1 MDLRGRQPV
10 VVKRHLRN
18 IAREHASGAIRAAG
32 ADPPR
37 RWPVQRADWIRTAL
51 HQRPI
56 DEQPPGRTI
65 VRADNVRPIGG
76 LLTAV
81 DALEVVGVG
90 KGAAIII
97 AAVRAHRDFIEIT
110 ARVVSLGDDVHLALR
125 RAGRLHPGF
134 ERDRP
139 AEVQQPRVAATPQ
152 INVGREPVE
161 TDGVRDESGRA
172 DGVVKARVNVDER
185 PVVAVAR
192 QIGRG
197 RTGIHVEVE
206 RVIRERGIGQHRV
219 FVISAGG

>member
-37 RWPVQRADWIRTAL
+37 RRPVQRADWIRTAL

-90 KGAAIII
+90 KGAAIIV
-97 AAVRAHRDFIEIT
+97 AAIMIVEGFLI
-110 ARVVSLGDDVHLALR
+110 VFLFWLLFNFFR
-125 RAGRLHPGF
+125 RPCLHP
-134 ERDRP
+134 P
-139 AEVQQPRVAATPQ
+139 SPVA
-152 INVGREPVE
+152 
-161 TDGVRDESGRA
+161 
-172 DGVVKARVNVDER
+172 
-185 PVVAVAR
+185 
-192 QIGRG
+192 
-197 RTGIHVEVE
+197 
-206 RVIRERGIGQHRV
+206 
-219 FVISAGG
+219 